1 MTRVRSLLVAAAM
14 AGQMTASS
22 AACVRRAEP
31 AADVPVMEVP
41 ERETFVRRVKA
52 EGTLQA
58 VKATPVSAPMS
69 ERPMKISWIADDG
82 TRVGEGDVVVR
93 FDATEME
100 RQLAN
105 SESDVDSAMRQI
117 DKVKIER
124 ETKRNDRDATA
135 ALAELEKDVSEE
147 FELDDATILSRNEIV
162 ESTIDVELADAKAR
176 HARAVKKVE
185 GAVSESRL
193 ELHRI
198 SKDQAA
204 REVKRATE
212 GLAQL
217 QVRAPHPGILVLA
230 RNWRGD
236 TTRVGDT
243 VWQGQK
249 LAELPLVSELE
260 ASLYVLEA
268 DASSLAA
275 GLPAEVVVEAHPETV
290 YEAEVARVDTLA
302 QPRHPEVPVNYFG
315 VVLKLQRTDPDTMRV
330 GQRVRATI
338 LLEEPDAI
346 VVPRQAIF
354 EREGARIVYRKD
366 GGAFEPVEVTL
377 GSASA
382 GRVVITS
389 GVEPG
394 EVLALADPTA
404 ESKTES
410 KDDAKERA
418 KGPGT

>member
-1 MTRVRSLLVAAAM
+1 VTRALVLVLAAALCSGC
-14 AGQMTASS
+14 AKA
-22 AACVRRAEP
+22 P
-31 AADVPVMEVP
+31 APEADIPVVEVP
-41 ERETFVRRVKA
+41 ARETFVRRVKA

-58 VKATPVSAPMS
+58 VKATPISAPS
-69 ERPMKISWIADDG
+69 ADRPMKIAWLADDG
-82 TRVGEGDVVVR
+82 ARVAEGDVVVR

-100 RQLAN
+100 RQLAD
-105 SESDVDSAMRQI
+105 SESDVDAAKRQI

-124 ETKRNDRDATA
+124 DTTRDNRDATA
-135 ALAELEKDVSEE
+135 ELAELEKDVSKE

-162 ESTIDVELADAKAR
+162 EGAIDVELADAKAR
-176 HARAVKKVE
+176 HARGVKKVE
-185 GAVSESRL
+185 GAVADSRL

-198 SKDQAA
+198 SREQAT
-204 REVKRATE
+204 REVQRATD

-230 RNWRGD
+230 RSWRGD

-260 ASLYVLEA
+260 AALYVLEA
-268 DASSLAA
+268 DASSLVA
-275 GLPAEVVVEAHPETV
+275 GLPAQVVVDAHPETT
-290 YEAEVARVDTLA
+290 YEAQIARVDTLA

-315 VVLKLQRTDPDTMRV
+315 VVLKLERTDPETMRV
-330 GQRVRATI
+330 GQRVSATI

-354 EREGARIVYRKD
+354 DREGASIVYRKD
-366 GGAFEPVEVTL
+366 GAEFRAVEVTL
-377 GSASA
+377 GPASA
-382 GRVVITS
+382 GRVVIAS

-394 EVLALADPTA
+394 EVLALTDPTGETKA
-404 ESKTES
+404 AGPEAT
-410 KDDAKERA
+410 KE
-418 KGPGT
+418 PSP